1 MYLKKQY
8 IYLLGD
14 NKMALSF
21 ENTFSDADFM
31 PSIDEMKHYKLKLDN
46 SFESVNTSPRKRL
59 ARYEDEYDNYG
70 RNITEQ
76 ERRQNRVPWIKV
88 KYVNRKL
95 FISEEK
101 RFILRSMNLI

>member
-1 MYLKKQY
+1 
-8 IYLLGD
+8 
-14 NKMALSF
+14 MALSF
-21 ENTFSDADFM
+21 ENTFSEADFM
-31 PSIDEMKHYKLKLDN
+31 PSIDEMKQYKLKLDN
-46 SFESVNTSPRKRL
+46 SFESFNTSPKKRR

-76 ERRQNRVPWIKV
+76 ERRQNRVPWVKV
-88 KYVNRKL
+88 KYVNGKL